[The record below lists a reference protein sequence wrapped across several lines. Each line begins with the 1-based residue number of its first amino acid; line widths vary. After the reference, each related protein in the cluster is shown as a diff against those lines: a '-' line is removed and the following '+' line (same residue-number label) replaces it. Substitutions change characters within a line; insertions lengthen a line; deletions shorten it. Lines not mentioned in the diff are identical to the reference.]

1 MVPPGGLRAR
11 GSVLRGNAYGAARYR
26 GVDAERRDRGPDG
39 GPISMMRKQRLGE
52 KEEKSPEL
60 DEAHSS
66 IIAGVAHLRP
76 VRGITF
82 TTNNAAKFVKRSDNG
97 TRGTGFLAFLDH

>member
-1 MVPPGGLRAR
+1 MARRAIAELTRNDGTEGLT
-11 GSVLRGNAYGAARYR
+11 AAHK
-26 GVDAERRDRGPDG
+26 P
-39 GPISMMRKQRLGE
+39 MMRKQRLGE
-52 KEEKSPEL
+52 KEEKSPEP

-82 TTNNAAKFVKRSDNG
+82 TTNNAAKFLKRSDNG
-97 TRGTGFLAFLDH
+97 LGELAFWPF

>member
-1 MVPPGGLRAR
+1 MARRAIAELTRNDGTEGLT
-11 GSVLRGNAYGAARYR
+11 AA
-26 GVDAERRDRGPDG
+26 
-39 GPISMMRKQRLGE
+39 ISMMRKQRLGE
-52 KEEKSPEL
+52 RKEKSPEP

-97 TRGTGFLAFLDH
+97 LGELAFWPF